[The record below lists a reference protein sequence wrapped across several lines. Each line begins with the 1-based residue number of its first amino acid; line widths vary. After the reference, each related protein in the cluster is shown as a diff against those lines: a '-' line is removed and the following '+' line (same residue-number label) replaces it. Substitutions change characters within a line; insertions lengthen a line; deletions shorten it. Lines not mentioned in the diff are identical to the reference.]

1 MHAVLLYPLYG
12 LCAYISVMLLA
23 FVGYN
28 VLPSP
33 PLILGFIARSMSAY
47 LALIICA
54 TYGTIASAI
63 LKSLGLQYQYAQ
75 WTTARSFK
83 WVGGLMTGVDFQI
96 EGDGKQILKTTRPA
110 VIVGNHQTELDIL
123 MLGTLFP
130 QNCSVTAKKSLRNVP
145 FLGWYMSLSGS
156 IFIDRADRSA
166 ALKAFEGA
174 AKVVKQKQQSVFM
187 FPEGTRSYSTEPM
200 LLPFKK
206 GAFHFAVQAQIP
218 ILPTV
223 AENYSRVLNVKAKR
237 FNAGTVRIRGRSIK
251 LILRINML
259 TNDIVLP
266 AISTKGK
273 TAADVDDLLQQTRE
287 SMLNALKEMAQDTQS
302 QTAGNGTAK
311 KTS

>member
-1 MHAVLLYPLYG
+1 
-12 LCAYISVMLLA
+12 
-23 FVGYN
+23 
-28 VLPSP
+28 
-33 PLILGFIARSMSAY
+33 
-47 LALIICA
+47 
-54 TYGTIASAI
+54 
-63 LKSLGLQYQYAQ
+63 
-75 WTTARSFK
+75 
-83 WVGGLMTGVDFQI
+83 MTGVDFQI